1 MQLTMDWSNIIGLFG
16 AMVILSSIPSLSVL
30 TVSSKSASGGFIHGL
45 FTTLGIV
52 LGDMLFI
59 LIALWGLSFLEQTM
73 GEFFIVVK
81 YIGGIYLI
89 LMGVNTLRAKVYD
102 SNLIKV
108 DAKSLSSSF
117 LTGLLITLADQKAVF
132 FYLGFLP
139 IFVDV
144 NNVAYLDT
152 VVILLTAAVTVGG
165 VKLFYAFL
173 ADRSTLLIK
182 KKNKQ
187 IINYLAGGL
196 MVSVGLFL
204 IISS

>member
-1 MQLTMDWSNIIGLFG
+1 MDWSNIIGLFG